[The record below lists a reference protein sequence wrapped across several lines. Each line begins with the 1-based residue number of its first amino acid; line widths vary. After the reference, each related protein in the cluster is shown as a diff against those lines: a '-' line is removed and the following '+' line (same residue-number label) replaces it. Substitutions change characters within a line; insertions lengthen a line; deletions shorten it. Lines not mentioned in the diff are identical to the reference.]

1 MMSTLRTMPLP
12 SLLRTS
18 LILDITLSERRLKY
32 YLVIFL
38 YIYIYIY
45 IYIYL
50 DIRSVVLDHLN
61 LSKYIWLVHV
71 FEVSFNTIAFLG

>member
-45 IYIYL
+45 IYL

>member
-1 MMSTLRTMPLP
+1 MMSTLRTVPLP

-38 YIYIYIY
+38 YIYIYIF
-45 IYIYL
+45 L

>member
-45 IYIYL
+45 L

>member
-1 MMSTLRTMPLP
+1 MMSTLRTVPLP

-38 YIYIYIY
+38 YIY